1 MTMWLVGWTAAY
13 LVIAVVLAVAVGK
26 FIKFGM
32 GGKGDGADR
41 SL

>member
-13 LVIAVVLAVAVGK
+13 LVIVVVLAVVVGK

-32 GGKGDGADR
+32 GGKEDGADR

>member
-1 MTMWLVGWTAAY
+1 MTMWLIGWTAAY

-26 FIKFGM
+26 FINFGM
-32 GGKGDGADR
+32 GEKEDGADR

>member
-1 MTMWLVGWTAAY
+1 MMWLVGWTAAY

-32 GGKGDGADR
+32 GEKEDGADR
-41 SL
+41 SLQ